1 MRVAMNQEKRE
12 DGQFFGL
19 YEREYFGVGDEIH
32 ERGFEEQRRK
42 VEEKNTEMAKAKA
55 AGL

>member
-1 MRVAMNQEKRE
+1 MNQEKRE